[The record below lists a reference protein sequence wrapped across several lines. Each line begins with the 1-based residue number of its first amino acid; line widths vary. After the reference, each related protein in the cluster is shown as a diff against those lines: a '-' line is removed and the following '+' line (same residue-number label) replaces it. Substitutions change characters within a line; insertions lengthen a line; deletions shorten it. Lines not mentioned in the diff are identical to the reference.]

1 MDQTYTA
8 ENGTTV
14 LIACNIIPNYG
25 NPAWMGPPMDDHGF
39 LQVYNMEADSSFFTF
54 LRNYN
59 RLSWANNN
67 KDLILSDVVKNDEG
81 KYQCFG
87 AGAGSWTIQ
96 LNLRGR
102 HLIVL

>member
-1 MDQTYTA
+1 VNQTYTA
-8 ENGTTV
+8 ENGTTA

-25 NPAWMGPPMDDHGF
+25 YPTWIGPPMNDDGM
-39 LQVYNMEADSSFFTF
+39 LQVYNWEGDPSFFTF

-81 KYQCFG
+81 KYQCSG
-87 AGAGSWTIQ
+87 AGAGRWTIQ
-96 LNLRGR
+96 LNVRGKNSII
-102 HLIVL
+102 L